1 MPDPTALKRSL
12 SLPVTSF
19 YGIGTI
25 IGAGIYVLV
34 GKVGAVA
41 GLFLPYAFFLA
52 GVIAAFTAFSYAEL
66 SSRFPHSAGS
76 AAYIH
81 EAWHRRW
88 LVQLAAVLV
97 ATTGI
102 VSAATMANGFVGY
115 LGLFIQIPDY
125 LAIIA
130 LIAVMTLIAVWGIKE
145 SALAVTL
152 ITLIEAAGLLFVIYV
167 SRGATAVQAWPQIF
181 AVPGPGAWPG
191 LLVGSFLAFY
201 AFIGFEDMVNLA
213 EEVRN
218 PRKTLPRAILIAI
231 AVSTLLYMAVAALAV
246 RTIPVEVLAQSE
258 APLASIVTN
267 AGYSPA
273 LIGVVSMFAVVN
285 GALVQIIMASRLLY
299 GIAKKGM
306 APRIFARVSTRTQT
320 PVVTTPLVG
329 AMILGFALWLPLT
342 VLAQVTA
349 FIMLVIFSLVN
360 ISLIAVKMRGAKA
373 DKGSISY
380 PTWIPLIGFLLC
392 FALIVF
398 QLLVVSKLF

>member
-1 MPDPTALKRSL
+1 MPDPVALKRSL

-41 GLFLPYAFFLA
+41 GLFLPYAFLLA

-88 LVQLAAVLV
+88 LVQLVAILV

-125 LAIIA
+125 VTITILVA
-130 LIAVMTLIAVWGIKE
+130 LLTLIALWGINE
-145 SALAVTL
+145 SAFTVTIVTL
-152 ITLIEAAGLLFVIYV
+152 IEVGGLLFVIYV
-167 SRGATAVQAWPQIF
+167 SRGATSVHEWPQIF
-181 AVPGPGAWPG
+181 AVPDWEAWAG

-213 EEVRN
+213 EEVKS
-218 PRKTLPRAILIAI
+218 PRRTLPRAILIAI

-246 RTIPVEVLAQSE
+246 RTTSVEVLAQSE
-258 APLASIVTN
+258 APLASIVSS

-273 LIGVVSMFAVVN
+273 FIGVISMFAVVN

-306 APRIFARVSTRTQT
+306 APRVFVRVSARTRT
-320 PVVTTPLVG
+320 PVFTTLLVG
-329 AMILGFALWLPLT
+329 AIILVFALWLPLV

-360 ISLIAVKMRGAKA
+360 LSLVAIKVRGAKA
-373 DKGSISY
+373 EEGAISY
-380 PTWIPLIGFLLC
+380 PLWMPVVGFLLC
-392 FALIVF
+392 FALIAF
-398 QLLVVSKLF
+398 QILA

>member
-1 MPDPTALKRSL
+1 MPGPVALKRSL

-41 GLFLPYAFFLA
+41 GLFLPYAFLLA

-88 LVQLAAVLV
+88 LVQLVAVLV

-115 LGLFIQIPDY
+115 LGLFVQIPDY
-125 LAIIA
+125 LAITMLVA
-130 LIAVMTLIAVWGIKE
+130 LLTLIALWGINE
-145 SALAVTL
+145 SAFTVTL
-152 ITLIEAAGLLFVIYV
+152 VTLVEVGGLLFVIYV
-167 SRGATAVQAWPQIF
+167 SRGAPAVTEWPQIF
-181 AVPGPGAWPG
+181 AVPEPEAWVG
-191 LLVGSFLAFY
+191 LLMGSFLAFY

-213 EEVRN
+213 EEVKN
-218 PRKTLPRAILIAI
+218 PRRTLPRAILIAI

-246 RTIPVEVLAQSE
+246 RTTSIEVLAQSE
-258 APLASIVTN
+258 APLASMVTN
-267 AGYSPA
+267 AGYSPGF
-273 LIGVVSMFAVVN
+273 IGVISMFAVVN

-306 APRIFARVSTRTQT
+306 APQIFVRVSARTQT
-320 PVVTTPLVG
+320 PVVTTLLVG
-329 AMILGFALWLPLT
+329 AVILVFALWLPLT
-342 VLAQVTA
+342 MLAKITA
-349 FIMLVIFSLVN
+349 FIMLLIFSLVN
-360 ISLIAVKMRGAKA
+360 ISLVAIKVRGAKA
-373 DKGSISY
+373 EEGAISY
-380 PTWIPLIGFLLC
+380 PIWIPAVGFLMC
-392 FALIVF
+392 FTLIAF
-398 QLLVVSKLF
+398 QVLV